1 MPWDT
6 RSPTSTGSELW
17 LDGSWTASE
26 AGGVPPSNAWHS
38 NPQAG
43 ICPVVSSSFELELNL
58 KDAPQAVAL
67 WVMEADYIGQRKA
80 RWAGFVDKAEG
91 AAGTCRLHVMLS
103 PNRPYVVFCAT
114 AEPHKYARFRLSLR
128 GANSESARFEP
139 LTETSGAASGAAG
152 PYSSHSSSSVNVV
165 PPAGSWVGRGEA
177 PPPPPPP
184 PPPPS
189 SALPPPPPPIPP
201 PPGSSSQVPPA
212 SPGRAEALAALKDAA
227 AAASDA
233 ALGSSAA
240 SAAKYPP
247 APPPDG
253 WRTAYDREGGLYYYH
268 EQTRKVQYARP
279 SVDGGDP
286 PLIGGWRGAGAG
298 EWPRVLLERADV
310 RDDVRGATRGRRQHE
325 RTVRVRPTLLLE
337 SFLPAAS
344 ASSDA
349 HASTRAAAAASTAAR
364 PPHSS
369 EVEAPH
375 PQRRRRWR
383 RWQHWRRRWRR
394 WQRWRQRWWCR
405 RRR

>member
-38 NPQAG
+38 NPQAA

-91 AAGTCRLHVMLS
+91 AAGTCRLPIMLS

-165 PPAGSWVGRGEA
+165 PPAGSQVGRGE
-177 PPPPPPP
+177 
-184 PPPPS
+184 
-189 SALPPPPPPIPP
+189 
-201 PPGSSSQVPPA
+201 GT
-212 SPGRAEALAALKDAA
+212 AATSAA
-227 AAASDA
+227 AAA
-233 ALGSSAA
+233 
-240 SAAKYPP
+240 
-247 APPPDG
+247 
-253 WRTAYDREGGLYYYH
+253 T
-268 EQTRKVQYARP
+268 V
-279 SVDGGDP
+279 
-286 PLIGGWRGAGAG
+286 IGI
-298 EWPRVLLERADV
+298 
-310 RDDVRGATRGRRQHE
+310 
-325 RTVRVRPTLLLE
+325 
-337 SFLPAAS
+337 
-344 ASSDA
+344 
-349 HASTRAAAAASTAAR
+349 AAATASDSTAAR
-364 PPHSS
+364 VLVASPSGLSRACRGPRR
-369 EVEAPH
+369 A
-375 PQRRRRWR
+375 QRRRSRC
-383 RWQHWRRRWRR
+383 QRRRARQLGCERGQVSARAAARR
-394 WQRWRQRWWCR
+394 LEDGVRS
-405 RRR
+405 